1 MSPSLLIEFTK
12 RDFVE
17 RYTGSLLGTSWAFIR
32 PLVDILIYTLVFS
45 KIMTAKLGGIESPY
59 SYSIYLIAGIIPWT
73 AFANTIMR
81 TTTSFSE
88 KKGIISKMNLSL
100 LRFPSFILFSE
111 VITYAITLLFYFI
124 FLAASG
130 HGFSKFL
137 LLLPLIFLAQQIL
150 AYSLGIF
157 FAVLNVFFK
166 DFKEL
171 VGVLIQLWF
180 WLTPIVYVENIL
192 PDFAKT
198 LMIFNPAYLFV
209 SSYHSIFAYQQA
221 PPVNYLLWLTLL
233 SHAFALISYTL
244 FKFLEKDVRDF
255 L

>member
-45 KIMTAKLGGIESPY
+45 KIMTAKLGGIESPF

-81 TTTSFSE
+81 TTTSFVD
-88 KKGIISKMNLSL
+88 KKNIITKMDLSL
-100 LRFPSFILFSE
+100 LKFPSFILFSE
-111 VITYAITLLFYFI
+111 VITYAITSSFYFI
-124 FLAASG
+124 FLFASG
-130 HGFSKFL
+130 YGFSKFIL
-137 LLLPLIFLAQQIL
+137 FVPLVFLAQQIL
-150 AYSLGIF
+150 AYSMGIF

-171 VGVLIQLWF
+171 VGVIMQIWF
-180 WLTPIVYVENIL
+180 WLTPIVYVEKIL
-192 PDFAKT
+192 PDFVKGFMV
-198 LMIFNPAYLFV
+198 LNPAYLFV
-209 SSYHSIFAYQQA
+209 SSYHDIFAYQQA
-221 PPVNYLLWLTLL
+221 PPFSYIVSLIMIA
-233 SHAFALISYTL
+233 HFFALMAYLL